1 MVRAFV
7 LICVLVFVSAAVAD
21 DRPTSDADRAA
32 IEAAIYDYFDG
43 IGGADAE
50 RLNRAFAAGNATMV
64 GLFINEDGK
73 HELTTAR
80 DMEKTLWRW
89 AANDKPEGMGR
100 DGEIIDMSVVDGKI
114 AMVMFRYKDQYYDI
128 LSLLKIDGAWKIVSK
143 TFYER

>member
-7 LICVLVFVSAAVAD
+7 LICALVFASAASAD
-21 DRPTSDADRAA
+21 DRPTSDTDRTA
-32 IEAAIYDYFDG
+32 IEAAIHDYFDG

-50 RLNRAFAAGNATMV
+50 RLNRAFAARNATMV
-64 GLFINEDGK
+64 GLFINEDGN

-89 AANDKPEGMGR
+89 ASNNEPEGTGR
-100 DGEIIDMSVVDGKI
+100 DGEILDMSVVDGKI
-114 AMVMFRYKDQYYDI
+114 AMVMFRYKDEYYDV
-128 LSLLKIDGAWKIVSK
+128 LSLLKIDGLWKIVSK